1 MIFQQMKLGEQ
12 VFKAH
17 LPTQQASTPF
27 IRPTLSGFRIRK
39 QYSEAMR
46 KYTEA
51 FSTTLLT
58 LLSLS
63 LFASHIPVW
72 RWFYHV

>member
-1 MIFQQMKLGEQ
+1 MIFRQIQLGEQ
-12 VFKAH
+12 VYKAH
-17 LPTQQASTPF
+17 LPAQQASTPL
-27 IRPTLSGFRIRK
+27 ITLYGFRIRK
-39 QYSEAMR
+39 QNSEAMR

-63 LFASHIPVW
+63 LFANHIPVW

>member
-12 VFKAH
+12 VFRAH
-17 LPTQQASTPF
+17 LPTQQASTPLITF
-27 IRPTLSGFRIRK
+27 PSFRIRK
-39 QYSEAMR
+39 QNPEAMR

-58 LLSLS
+58 FEIDKRDSSCLMMGKT
-63 LFASHIPVW
+63 
-72 RWFYHV
+72 R